1 MVYDNW
7 FDTCITCI
15 HQLTYHLFLYIS
27 DLKSKLDFD
36 GKDNTF
42 GSKTDI
48 LSLSPIVHDD
58 SSIIPSVFPKPA
70 NEMNKTA
77 GIHID
82 KSLGSPC
89 SNSSDSGLSDVN
101 SSLSI
106 NGAGIESA
114 DPLRPRI
121 WSLAHVATSST
132 TTTSSSTPN
141 VNKEQNGQNLPL
153 NFSKVGSSFMSST
166 TTTMRPWVDSAF
178 STLGSSIF
186 PVTNNGYNNLSTQ
199 GDKTTSLTNSAFNG
213 LSSAGSTSS
222 LLRPYPPLSSLY
234 SSPVR
239 EVSPRIPDNRIPGSL
254 S

>member
-1 MVYDNW
+1 M
-7 FDTCITCI
+7 
-15 HQLTYHLFLYIS
+15 FLYIS

-36 GKDNTF
+36 GKDNAF

-114 DPLRPRI
+114 DSLRPRI

-132 TTTSSSTPN
+132 TTTSSSTTN